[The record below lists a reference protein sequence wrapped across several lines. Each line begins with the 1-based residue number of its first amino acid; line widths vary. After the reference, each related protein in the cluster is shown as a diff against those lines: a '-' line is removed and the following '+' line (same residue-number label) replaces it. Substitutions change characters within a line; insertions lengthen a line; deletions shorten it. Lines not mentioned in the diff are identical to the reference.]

1 MYSASQ
7 IAAALNKSKR
17 GGFFA
22 LASIPPSG
30 RAVVSG
36 NSAWAWKFDDFPRR
50 FKEELAQQAKQRGY
64 AGPEALLSNPPSI
77 WSAPLLLKN
86 IAPHHLERATKLQS
100 ALKPFLEQTEHS
112 DRKSTRL

>member
-17 GGFFA
+17 GVLLA
-22 LASIPPSG
+22 LASTPPSG
-30 RAVVSG
+30 RTVVSG
-36 NSAWAWKFDDFPRR
+36 NSAWAWKFDVLPTR

-77 WSAPLLLKN
+77 WSAPLHLKR
-86 IAPHHLERATKLQS
+86 IAPHHLERATQLQR
-100 ALKPFLEQTEHS
+100 ALKPFL
-112 DRKSTRL
+112 